1 MKKKMKRTIACLVS
15 LAMLTGSIV
24 TGTVAADT
32 TAETET
38 IAVDGVAEEI
48 LEVRVLAHFGE
59 ENAAKLDA
67 LRQTLE
73 AFKAEKQSEMD
84 ALSVE
89 YDANENKFKNGEI
102 EEDAYSAVQDELSK
116 KNNHL
121 AALIVQET
129 DHYYDAARNLA
140 DNEFENK
147 LALWGIPPVHDE
159 LGLVYCTRWQE
170 DSKYELRGHL
180 TAEQVEVLRSDP
192 DVDFV
197 EVADPTQ
204 PPSVD
209 EEPDPQ
215 PHTWV
220 TEEPLVVETDAFRY
234 ACYTPLSHINE
245 YSDARDEL
253 SIPDTK
259 ANLMVTGAFRNKDH
273 PDTIVYTAITLNGNY
288 GDYRGSFEGWSH
300 VSGSM
305 PLHAGDLLYL
315 EELDVVEIYP
325 PLFAF
330 GSDTKFEFIGNG
342 CDVLGEEFEEVIEH
356 EKRLAGYYALGAGFE
371 DYPKYY
377 TPVEDEAK
385 NWDYYWNLDDYAVY
399 KDYVRTHGK
408 PFTDGEMQFVPED
421 TLPAETELPWYE
433 NLHYY
438 VTNDTYCGGITYW
451 VDEKLTE
458 QEANELAETP
468 SYFGFPDAWHL
479 DKYEMLYDDGD
490 SGAYMDVGCHVVRP
504 SGASYCGSI
513 AFRFDQLKN
522 IGVQEIPVIRSVVD
536 LYRIQLTLEHSQFAQ
551 EHVRINSY
559 GYDFRFEL
567 PCGTTDAYYSFGDPS
582 GDGVVNASDAASVLI
597 EAAAVGA
604 GMETGFTER
613 QITAADVNRDG
624 TVNASDAAVVLVY
637 ASAVGSGD
645 RYARI
650 SDFVKT

>member
-1 MKKKMKRTIACLVS
+1 MKKKMKRAIACLVS

-38 IAVDGVAEEI
+38 IAVDGDAEEI

-73 AFKAEKQSEMD
+73 AFKAERQAEMD

-89 YDANENKFKNGEI
+89 YDANEDKFKNGEI
-102 EEDAYSAVQDELSK
+102 EEDAYFAVQNELSDK
-116 KNNHL
+116 SNLL

-180 TAEQVEVLRSDP
+180 TAEQVETLRSDP

-197 EVADPTQ
+197 EVADPTE

-215 PHTWV
+215 LHTWV
-220 TEEPLVVETDAFRY
+220 TEPLVVETDAFRY

-259 ANLMVTGAFRNKDH
+259 ANLMVTGAFQDKTSGR
-273 PDTIVYTAITLNGNY
+273 IVYTAIELNTKAGA
-288 GDYRGSFEGWSH
+288 YRGSILYWDNVPGN
-300 VSGSM
+300 V

-315 EELDVVEIYP
+315 TGYSPIEPYP
-325 PLFAF
+325 PEYPCGEGTEFEIL
-330 GSDTKFEFIGNG
+330 GSG

-356 EKRLAGYYALGAGFE
+356 EKRLAGYYALGAGLE

-377 TPVEDEAK
+377 TPVEEEAK

-451 VDEKLTE
+451 VDEKLTDQDVIE
-458 QEANELAETP
+458 MAETP

-490 SGAYMDVGCHVVRP
+490 SGAYMDVGCHVVQP

-513 AFRFDQLKN
+513 AFRFDQLKLR
-522 IGVQEIPVIRSVVD
+522 QPRVD
-536 LYRIQLTLEHSQFAQ
+536 RFAQ
-551 EHVRINSY
+551 E
-559 GYDFRFEL
+559 GAF
-567 PCGTTDAYYSFGDPS
+567 
-582 GDGVVNASDAASVLI
+582 
-597 EAAAVGA
+597 AVCTGA
-604 GMETGFTER
+604 C
-613 QITAADVNRDG
+613 ADQQ
-624 TVNASDAAVVLVY
+624 LWL
-637 ASAVGSGD
+637 
-645 RYARI
+645 
-650 SDFVKT
+650 